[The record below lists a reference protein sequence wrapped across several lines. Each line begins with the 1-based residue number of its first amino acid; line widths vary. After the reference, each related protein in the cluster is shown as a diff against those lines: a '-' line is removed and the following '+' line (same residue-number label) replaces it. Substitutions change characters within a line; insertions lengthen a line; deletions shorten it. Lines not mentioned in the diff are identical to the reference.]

1 MGIINPTEIQEKA
14 IPVLLNEKRDLIGLA
29 QTGTGKTAA
38 FGLPLLDL
46 VDPKAKHVQALIL
59 SPTRELGQQISVQLE
74 KFSSYKKGIKTLAVY
89 GGANIR
95 PQIQA
100 LKGRVQVVIAT
111 PGRLIDL
118 IDRKA
123 ISLSQLQYLVLD
135 EADEMLNMGFKQ
147 DIDRILRTAP
157 SDRATWLFSATMPS
171 EIKRIVKHYM
181 KDDREEITV
190 SRGSEVNKNIDHQY
204 TILPVSEK
212 VEGLCRILDAQEE
225 MRGIVFCR
233 TKAGTQKLAKQ
244 IVQAGYRA
252 DALHGDLSQNQRDIV
267 MQRFRDHQLQVL
279 IATDVAARGIDVDDL
294 THVIHFNLPDSLEY
308 YTHRSG
314 RTARAGKQGISLV
327 MAGRSEKRK
336 ISSLEKMLKVK
347 FNQVE
352 LPGQAEALE
361 RKSHRWV
368 QNLLEINGKSV
379 PDHIHQQALEALEE
393 LTKEELVK
401 RLIAKEF
408 EPLLKSRSS
417 RSFEKD
423 DRRDGRDSS
432 RSKNRRKEKD
442 FSKELES
449 FPDRRAERRANASE
463 RPEKFARYFIN
474 LGKID
479 NLAKRDLVDMICSHA
494 GIDKDLVGNVELSR
508 NHSYFEV
515 AEKKAKHVSAVFK
528 GTEFNGRPLR
538 VNRDDEGGTAPSF
551 PKRSKGKKGPRKEK
565 RRK

>member
-14 IPVLLNEKRDLIGLA
+14 IPVLLQEKRDLIGLA

-59 SPTRELGQQISVQLE
+59 SPTRELGQQIATQLE
-74 KFSSYKKGIKTLAVY
+74 KFSTYKKGIKTLAVY

-123 ISLSQLQYLVLD
+123 ISLSELQYLVLD

-157 SDRATWLFSATMPS
+157 ADRSTWLFSATMPS
-171 EIKRIVKHYM
+171 EIRRIIKHYM
-181 KDDREEITV
+181 KDDREEIKV
-190 SRGSEVNKNIDHQY
+190 SQGSEVNKNIDHQF

-244 IVQAGYRA
+244 IVKAGYRA

-327 MAGRSEKRK
+327 MAGKSEKRK

-347 FNQVE
+347 FKQVE
-352 LPGQAEALE
+352 LPGEAEALE

-368 QNLLEINGKSV
+368 QNLLDNSGKSV
-379 PDHIHQQALEALEE
+379 PDHILQQALEALGD
-393 LTKEELVK
+393 LTKEEVIK

-408 EPLLKSRSS
+408 EPLLKSRTS

-449 FPDRRAERRANASE
+449 FPDRSAERRSNSSE

-494 GIDKDLVGNVELSR
+494 GIDKSLIGNVELSR

-551 PKRSKGKKGPRKEK
+551 PKRSKGKKGHRKEK